1 MRNTKA
7 AARYAK
13 SLMEL
18 SIEQGKLDRCLEDM
32 QLVEAVLDD
41 SKELRAVLK
50 SPVIKADKK
59 MSILEE
65 IFGAKLDKLSIEFL
79 RIVGEKGRDAIL
91 VEIVESFVEQVK
103 HHKHIMVAKVV
114 TATPMTDANRE
125 KIKAIIEK
133 VHNGEL
139 EIIEEVDKNIIGG
152 FILNIADK
160 RIDASVAGKI
170 RELKKEFENNPY
182 ESQL

>member
-18 SIEQGKLDRCLEDM
+18 AIEQGKLDRCLEDM
-32 QLVEAVLDD
+32 QMVDTVLDENR
-41 SKELRAVLK
+41 ELRAVLK
-50 SPVIKADKK
+50 SPVIKVDKK
-59 MSILEE
+59 LAILKQ
-65 IFGAKLDKLSIEFL
+65 IFSDKLDTLTIEFL
-79 RIVGEKGRDAIL
+79 RIVGEKGRDSIL
-91 VEIVESFVEQVK
+91 VDIVESFVQQVK
-103 HHKHIMVAKVV
+103 VHKNILVAKVIS
-114 TATPMTDANRE
+114 AAPITDEIRT
-125 KIKAIIEK
+125 KIEALIHQI
-133 VHNGEL
+133 HNGKL
-139 EIIEEVDKNIIGG
+139 QLVEEVDKKIIGG

-170 RELKKEFENNPY
+170 RELRKEFENNPY